1 MSRTDRGGRA
11 PWSNG
16 ELVRLIAGVGVG
28 AVVFTV
34 AWVGAS
40 GHAELKDQTG
50 WLAVG
55 VAGFFLAVAAQWLW
69 IARGRRALSAH
80 AARVM
85 GEVAALA
92 PVAGAAVPTRPAAA
106 VEQLVAADGMR
117 RYHRPECPIALGRGW
132 SPLSRPAHESAGRT
146 ACGICRP

>member
-1 MSRTDRGGRA
+1 VNRTDHDGRA

-16 ELVRLIAGVGVG
+16 ELVRVIAGVAVG
-28 AVVFTV
+28 AAVFTV

-40 GHAELKDQTG
+40 GHAELDDQKG

-55 VAGFFLAVAAQWLW
+55 VFGFFLAVAAQGLW
-69 IARGRRALSAH
+69 IVRGRRAVAGH

-85 GEVAALA
+85 GDVAALTPA
-92 PVAGAAVPTRPAAA
+92 LETTRPASA

-117 RYHRPECPIALGRGW
+117 RYHRPDCPIAQGRGW
-132 SPLSRPAHESAGRT
+132 SPLPRPAHESAGRT

>member
-1 MSRTDRGGRA
+1 VNRTDQVGRA
-11 PWSNG
+11 PWDTG
-16 ELVRLIAGVGVG
+16 ELVRLIAGVAVG
-28 AVVFTV
+28 AAVFTI

-55 VAGFFLAVAAQWLW
+55 VTGFFLAVAGQGLW
-69 IARGRRALSAH
+69 IVRGRRALAAR

-92 PVAGAAVPTRPAAA
+92 PASAGATRPARV

-117 RYHRPECPIALGRGW
+117 RYHRPECPIASGRGW
-132 SPLSRPAHESAGRT
+132 SPLPRPAHESAGRT
-146 ACGICRP
+146 PCGICQP